1 MRKIL
6 AMLLSVML
14 LLTAAVGE
22 TPAPYAPETVLP
34 LVANNRPYRDFA
46 RGAISSSEDA
56 IEQAKAWLYLPLFVT
71 NFSAKSEAV
80 DWSAM
85 HAEEGWYVTAY
96 MRNTFVWLLMDEQGR
111 VQAYDFDLL
120 GNASLTYDGALPDN
134 LDEAISSYIRRFA
147 DLNGFVKVADYAREE
162 VTTFGDYAVA
172 VTVQV
177 TLDGTPYRFTM
188 RLDMMAFTS
197 VENANLHP
205 TAAQTQRDILLLMRD
220 NLAEKGVDVAQTFF
234 AVQADDADGETKLTG
249 IASFPAD
256 AASDAIREQYGELE
270 RYTLHYSGR
279 ASEAGIERVELS
291 DWQETTATAQFPL
304 ALYALVDGKY
314 LVPDG
319 ELAAGTAYLALDSM
333 GLRGRNVIPLE
344 SITMLTRIRYARADG
359 TFAESWVSSDT
370 LTENDAAP
378 AAPKR
383 EPIPTL
389 ESYQI
394 TLNGTAYTA
403 FAINK
408 VEKGYDAFA
417 DIAGTQTAVV
427 DVLTSAAQGVIAEY
441 GVDASDLLCRTVVE
455 YGYRADKGCW
465 QVDFT
470 IPQRDMADDAYEVEV
485 DDKDGKVTGLWG
497 PQDGNG

>member
-6 AMLLSVML
+6 AMLLSVMM
-14 LLTAAVGE
+14 LLTAAVAE
-22 TPAPYAPETVLP
+22 TSAPYAPETVLP

-46 RGAISSSEDA
+46 RGAISSGEDA

-134 LDEAISSYIRRFA
+134 LDEAIASYIQRFA
-147 DLNGFVKVADYAREE
+147 DLNGFADVADYAREE

-172 VTVQV
+172 VTVRV

-197 VENANLHP
+197 VENVNLHP

-234 AVQADDADGETKLTG
+234 AVQVDDADGETKLTG

-256 AASDAIREQYGELE
+256 AASDAIRGQYGELE

-279 ASEAGIERVELS
+279 TSEAGIERVELS

-333 GLRGRNVIPLE
+333 DLRGGNVIPLE
-344 SITMLTRIRYARADG
+344 GVTMLTRIRYARADG

-378 AAPKR
+378 AASKH

-394 TLNGTAYTA
+394 TLNGTAYTV

-408 VEKGYDAFA
+408 AEKGYDAFA
-417 DIAGTQTAVV
+417 DIAGTRMTVV
-427 DVLTSAAQGVIAEY
+427 DVLTNAAQGVIAEF

-485 DDKDGKVTGLWG
+485 DDKDGKVTGMWG

>member
-6 AMLLSVML
+6 AMLVAVLML
-14 LLTAAVGE
+14 LNAAIAE
-22 TPAPYAPETVLP
+22 TSAPYAPETVLP

-85 HAEEGWYVTAY
+85 RAEEGWYVTAY

-134 LDEAISSYIRRFA
+134 LDEAIASYIRRFA
-147 DLNGFVKVADYAREE
+147 DLNGFVEVADYAREE

-220 NLAEKGVDVAQTFF
+220 NLAEKGVDITQTFF

-256 AASDAIREQYGELE
+256 AASDAIRE
-270 RYTLHYSGR
+270 
-279 ASEAGIERVELS
+279 
-291 DWQETTATAQFPL
+291 
-304 ALYALVDGKY
+304 
-314 LVPDG
+314 
-319 ELAAGTAYLALDSM
+319 
-333 GLRGRNVIPLE
+333 
-344 SITMLTRIRYARADG
+344 
-359 TFAESWVSSDT
+359 
-370 LTENDAAP
+370 
-378 AAPKR
+378 
-383 EPIPTL
+383 
-389 ESYQI
+389 
-394 TLNGTAYTA
+394 
-403 FAINK
+403 
-408 VEKGYDAFA
+408 
-417 DIAGTQTAVV
+417 
-427 DVLTSAAQGVIAEY
+427 
-441 GVDASDLLCRTVVE
+441 
-455 YGYRADKGCW
+455 
-465 QVDFT
+465 
-470 IPQRDMADDAYEVEV
+470 
-485 DDKDGKVTGLWG
+485 
-497 PQDGNG
+497 

>member
-6 AMLLSVML
+6 AMLLSVMM
-14 LLTAAVGE
+14 LLTAAVAE
-22 TPAPYAPETVLP
+22 TSAPYAPETVLP

-71 NFSAKSEAV
+71 NFAAKSEAV

-85 HAEEGWYVTAY
+85 RAEEGWYVTAY

-134 LDEAISSYIRRFA
+134 LDEAIASYIQRFA
-147 DLNGFVKVADYAREE
+147 DLNGFTDVADYAREE

-172 VTVQV
+172 VTVRV

-197 VENANLHP
+197 VENVNLHP

-234 AVQADDADGETKLTG
+234 AVQVDDADGETKLTG

-291 DWQETTATAQFPL
+291 DWQETTAVTKSPL
-304 ALYALVDGKY
+304 TLYALVDGKY

-319 ELAAGTAYLALDSM
+319 ELAAGTAYLALENKILERM
-333 GLRGRNVIPLE
+333 GVVPLE
-344 SITMLTRIRYARADG
+344 GTTTIRRIRYAREDG
-359 TFAESWVSSDT
+359 TIAENWVSADE
-370 LTENDAAP
+370 LTADITIET
-378 AAPKR
+378 PKS

-408 VEKGYDAFA
+408 AEKGYDAFA
-417 DIAGTQTAVV
+417 DIAGTRMTVV

-485 DDKDGKVTGLWG
+485 DDKDGKVTGMWG

>member
-6 AMLLSVML
+6 AMLMCVLML
-14 LLTAAVGE
+14 TTAIAE
-22 TPAPYAPETVLP
+22 TAEPYAPDTVLP
-34 LVANNRPYRDFA
+34 LVANNRPYRDFV
-46 RGAISSSEDA
+46 RGAVSSSEEA

-71 NFSAKSEAV
+71 NFAAQSEAV

-96 MRNTFVWLLMDEQGR
+96 MRNTFVWMLLDEQGR

-120 GNASLTYDGALPDN
+120 GNASLAYDGALPDN
-134 LDEAISSYIRRFA
+134 LDEAIASYIQRFA
-147 DLNGFVKVADYAREE
+147 ELNGFADVADYAREE

-172 VTVQV
+172 VAVQA

-197 VENANLHP
+197 VEKVNLHP

-220 NLAEKGVDVAQTFF
+220 NLAEKGVDITQTFF
-234 AVQADDADGETKLTG
+234 AVQVDDADGETNLMG

-256 AASDAIREQYGELE
+256 AASDTIREQYGELE
-270 RYTLHYSGR
+270 RYTLHYSGN
-279 ASEAGIERVELS
+279 ASKAGIERVELS
-291 DWQETTATAQFPL
+291 DWQETTAVAKSPL
-304 ALYALVDGKY
+304 TLYALVDGKY
-314 LVPDG
+314 LVSDG
-319 ELAAGTAYLALDSM
+319 ELAVGTAYLALENKILANM
-333 GLRGRNVIPLE
+333 GVVPLE
-344 SITMLTRIRYARADG
+344 GTTTIRRIRYACEDG
-359 TFAESWVSSDT
+359 TLAENWVSTDE
-370 LTENDAAP
+370 LTADITTP
-378 AAPKR
+378 AATKPA
-383 EPIPTL
+383 PIPTL

-394 TLNGTAYTA
+394 TLNGAAYTA

-408 VEKGYDAFA
+408 AEKGYEAFA
-417 DIAGTQTAVV
+417 DISGAQTAVA

-465 QVDFT
+465 QVDFA

>member
-14 LLTAAVGE
+14 LLTAAVAE
-22 TPAPYAPETVLP
+22 TSAPYAPETVLP

-234 AVQADDADGETKLTG
+234 AVQADDADGETNLTG

-256 AASDAIREQYGELE
+256 AASDAIREQY
-270 RYTLHYSGR
+270 
-279 ASEAGIERVELS
+279 
-291 DWQETTATAQFPL
+291 
-304 ALYALVDGKY
+304 
-314 LVPDG
+314 G

-359 TFAESWVSSDT
+359 TFAESWVSSDM

-408 VEKGYDAFA
+408 VEKGYDTFA

>member
-1 MRKIL
+1 MHFDCRHREDFPPQKRSISVN
-6 AMLLSVML
+6 LLDGGNKNAENPCN
-14 LLTAAVGE
+14 AAECDAAADRGGCGNVCPP
-22 TPAPYAPETVLP
+22 TRRRRCCP

-220 NLAEKGVDVAQTFF
+220 NLAEKG
-234 AVQADDADGETKLTG
+234 
-249 IASFPAD
+249 
-256 AASDAIREQYGELE
+256 
-270 RYTLHYSGR
+270 
-279 ASEAGIERVELS
+279 
-291 DWQETTATAQFPL
+291 
-304 ALYALVDGKY
+304 
-314 LVPDG
+314 
-319 ELAAGTAYLALDSM
+319 
-333 GLRGRNVIPLE
+333 RGCCP
-344 SITMLTRIRYARADG
+344 
-359 TFAESWVSSDT
+359 
-370 LTENDAAP
+370 
-378 AAPKR
+378 
-383 EPIPTL
+383 
-389 ESYQI
+389 
-394 TLNGTAYTA
+394 
-403 FAINK
+403 
-408 VEKGYDAFA
+408 
-417 DIAGTQTAVV
+417 
-427 DVLTSAAQGVIAEY
+427 DVLRRSG
-441 GVDASDLLCRTVVE
+441 G
-455 YGYRADKGCW
+455 
-465 QVDFT
+465 
-470 IPQRDMADDAYEVEV
+470 
-485 DDKDGKVTGLWG
+485 
-497 PQDGNG
+497 

>member
-6 AMLLSVML
+6 AMLLSVMM
-14 LLTAAVGE
+14 LLTAAVAE
-22 TPAPYAPETVLP
+22 TSAPYAPETVLP

-71 NFSAKSEAV
+71 NFAAKSEAV

-134 LDEAISSYIRRFA
+134 LDEAIASYIQRFA
-147 DLNGFVKVADYAREE
+147 DLNGFADVADYAREE

-172 VTVQV
+172 VTVRV

-220 NLAEKGVDVAQTFF
+220 NLAEKGVDVVQTFF
-234 AVQADDADGETKLTG
+234 AVQVDDADGETNLTG

-319 ELAAGTAYLALDSM
+319 ELAAGTAYLALENKILARM
-333 GLRGRNVIPLE
+333 GVVPLE
-344 SITMLTRIRYARADG
+344 GTTTIRRIRYAREDG
-359 TFAESWVSSDT
+359 TIAESWVSTDE
-370 LTENDAAP
+370 LTADITTET
-378 AAPKR
+378 PKS

-408 VEKGYDAFA
+408 AEKGYDAFA
-417 DIAGTQTAVV
+417 DIAGTRMTVV
-427 DVLTSAAQGVIAEY
+427 DVLTSAAQGVIAEF

-485 DDKDGKVTGLWG
+485 DDKDGKVTGMWG

>member
-1 MRKIL
+1 M
-6 AMLLSVML
+6 
-14 LLTAAVGE
+14 
-22 TPAPYAPETVLP
+22 
-34 LVANNRPYRDFA
+34 
-46 RGAISSSEDA
+46 
-56 IEQAKAWLYLPLFVT
+56 
-71 NFSAKSEAV
+71 
-80 DWSAM
+80 
-85 HAEEGWYVTAY
+85 
-96 MRNTFVWLLMDEQGR
+96 
-111 VQAYDFDLL
+111 
-120 GNASLTYDGALPDN
+120 
-134 LDEAISSYIRRFA
+134 
-147 DLNGFVKVADYAREE
+147 
-162 VTTFGDYAVA
+162 
-172 VTVQV
+172 
-177 TLDGTPYRFTM
+177 
-188 RLDMMAFTS
+188 
-197 VENANLHP
+197 
-205 TAAQTQRDILLLMRD
+205 
-220 NLAEKGVDVAQTFF
+220 
-234 AVQADDADGETKLTG
+234 
-249 IASFPAD
+249 
-256 AASDAIREQYGELE
+256 
-270 RYTLHYSGR
+270 
-279 ASEAGIERVELS
+279 ELS

-304 ALYALVDGKY
+304 VLYALVDGKY

-359 TFAESWVSSDT
+359 TFTESWVSSDT
-370 LTENDAAP
+370 LTENDATP

-394 TLNGTAYTA
+394 TLSGTAYTA

-470 IPQRDMADDAYEVEV
+470 IPQRDVADDAYEVEV
-485 DDKDGKVTGLWG
+485 NDKDGKVTGLWG

>member
-1 MRKIL
+1 MRRIL

-14 LLTAAVGE
+14 LLTAAVAE
-22 TPAPYAPETVLP
+22 TSAPYAPETVLP

-147 DLNGFVKVADYAREE
+147 DLNGFVDVADYAREE

-234 AVQADDADGETKLTG
+234 AVQTDDADGETTLTG
-249 IASFPAD
+249 IASFPAA
-256 AASDAIREQYGELE
+256 AASAVRS
-270 RYTLHYSGR
+270 RCRPRPHGR
-279 ASEAGIERVELS
+279 A
-291 DWQETTATAQFPL
+291 
-304 ALYALVDGKY
+304 
-314 LVPDG
+314 
-319 ELAAGTAYLALDSM
+319 
-333 GLRGRNVIPLE
+333 
-344 SITMLTRIRYARADG
+344 ARP
-359 TFAESWVSSDT
+359 F
-370 LTENDAAP
+370 
-378 AAPKR
+378 
-383 EPIPTL
+383 
-389 ESYQI
+389 SY
-394 TLNGTAYTA
+394 
-403 FAINK
+403 
-408 VEKGYDAFA
+408 V
-417 DIAGTQTAVV
+417 
-427 DVLTSAAQGVIAEY
+427 SAAFMDLGSLVLEMVVFVLVVPRKECAE
-441 GVDASDLLCRTVVE
+441 AT
-455 YGYRADKGCW
+455 
-465 QVDFT
+465 
-470 IPQRDMADDAYEVEV
+470 
-485 DDKDGKVTGLWG
+485 
-497 PQDGNG
+497 

>member
-1 MRKIL
+1 M
-6 AMLLSVML
+6 
-14 LLTAAVGE
+14 E
-22 TPAPYAPETVLP
+22 
-34 LVANNRPYRDFA
+34 
-46 RGAISSSEDA
+46 
-56 IEQAKAWLYLPLFVT
+56 
-71 NFSAKSEAV
+71 
-80 DWSAM
+80 
-85 HAEEGWYVTAY
+85 
-96 MRNTFVWLLMDEQGR
+96 
-111 VQAYDFDLL
+111 
-120 GNASLTYDGALPDN
+120 
-134 LDEAISSYIRRFA
+134 
-147 DLNGFVKVADYAREE
+147 VADYAREE

-197 VENANLHP
+197 VENVNLHP
-205 TAAQTQRDILLLMRD
+205 AAAQTQRDILLLMRD
-220 NLAEKGVDVAQTFF
+220 NLAEKGVDITQTFF
-234 AVQADDADGETKLTG
+234 AVQTDDADGETKLTG

-408 VEKGYDAFA
+408 AEKGYDAFA

-470 IPQRDMADDAYEVEV
+470 IPQRDVADDAYEVEV
-485 DDKDGKVTGLWG
+485 NDKDGKVTGMWG

>member
-6 AMLLSVML
+6 AMLMTVLM
-14 LLTAAVGE
+14 LLTAAVAE
-22 TPAPYAPETVLP
+22 TPDPYAPETVLP

-46 RGAISSSEDA
+46 RGAIFSSEEA

-71 NFSAKSEAV
+71 NFAAKSEAV

-96 MRNTFVWLLMDEQGR
+96 MRNTFVWMLLDEQGR
-111 VQAYDFDLL
+111 AQAYDFDLL

-134 LDEAISSYIRRFA
+134 LDEAIASYIQRFA
-147 DLNGFVKVADYAREE
+147 DLNGFAEVADYAREE

-172 VTVQV
+172 VTVRAA
-177 TLDGTPYRFTM
+177 LDGTPYRFTM

-197 VENANLHP
+197 VENVNLHP
-205 TAAQTQRDILLLMRD
+205 TAAQTQRDVLLLMRD
-220 NLAEKGVDVAQTFF
+220 NLAEKGVDITQTFF
-234 AVQADDADGETKLTG
+234 AVQVDDADGEKNLTG

-256 AASDAIREQYGELE
+256 AASDAIRVQYGELE
-270 RYTLHYSGR
+270 RYTLHYIGS
-279 ASEAGIERVELS
+279 ASKAGIERVELS
-291 DWQETTATAQFPL
+291 DWQETTAVAKSPL
-304 ALYALVDGKY
+304 TLYALVDGKY

-319 ELAAGTAYLALDSM
+319 ELAVGTAYLALENKILANM
-333 GLRGRNVIPLE
+333 GIVPLE
-344 SITMLTRIRYARADG
+344 GTTTIRRIRYAREDG
-359 TFAESWVSSDT
+359 TIAENWVSTDE
-370 LTENDAAP
+370 LTTDITTTVV
-378 AAPKR
+378 PKS

-394 TLNGTAYTA
+394 TLNGAAYTA

-408 VEKGYDAFA
+408 AEKGYDAFA
-417 DIAGTQTAVV
+417 DISGAQTAVA

-470 IPQRDMADDAYEVEV
+470 IPQRDVADDAYEVEV
-485 DDKDGKVTGLWG
+485 DDKDGKVTGMWG
-497 PQDGNG
+497 PEDGNG

>member
-1 MRKIL
+1 
-6 AMLLSVML
+6 
-14 LLTAAVGE
+14 
-22 TPAPYAPETVLP
+22 
-34 LVANNRPYRDFA
+34 
-46 RGAISSSEDA
+46 
-56 IEQAKAWLYLPLFVT
+56 
-71 NFSAKSEAV
+71 
-80 DWSAM
+80 
-85 HAEEGWYVTAY
+85 
-96 MRNTFVWLLMDEQGR
+96 
-111 VQAYDFDLL
+111 
-120 GNASLTYDGALPDN
+120 
-134 LDEAISSYIRRFA
+134 
-147 DLNGFVKVADYAREE
+147 
-162 VTTFGDYAVA
+162 
-172 VTVQV
+172 
-177 TLDGTPYRFTM
+177 
-188 RLDMMAFTS
+188 MAFTS

-220 NLAEKGVDVAQTFF
+220 NLAEKGVDITQTFF
-234 AVQADDADGETKLTG
+234 AVQTDDADGETKLTG

-256 AASDAIREQYGELE
+256 AASDAIREQYG
-270 RYTLHYSGR
+270 
-279 ASEAGIERVELS
+279 GIERVELS

-394 TLNGTAYTA
+394 TLSGTAYTA

>member
-1 MRKIL
+1 M
-6 AMLLSVML
+6 
-14 LLTAAVGE
+14 
-22 TPAPYAPETVLP
+22 
-34 LVANNRPYRDFA
+34 
-46 RGAISSSEDA
+46 
-56 IEQAKAWLYLPLFVT
+56 
-71 NFSAKSEAV
+71 
-80 DWSAM
+80 
-85 HAEEGWYVTAY
+85 
-96 MRNTFVWLLMDEQGR
+96 
-111 VQAYDFDLL
+111 
-120 GNASLTYDGALPDN
+120 
-134 LDEAISSYIRRFA
+134 
-147 DLNGFVKVADYAREE
+147 
-162 VTTFGDYAVA
+162 
-172 VTVQV
+172 
-177 TLDGTPYRFTM
+177 
-188 RLDMMAFTS
+188 
-197 VENANLHP
+197 
-205 TAAQTQRDILLLMRD
+205 
-220 NLAEKGVDVAQTFF
+220 
-234 AVQADDADGETKLTG
+234 
-249 IASFPAD
+249 
-256 AASDAIREQYGELE
+256 
-270 RYTLHYSGR
+270 
-279 ASEAGIERVELS
+279 ELS

-408 VEKGYDAFA
+408 VEKGYDTFGA
-417 DIAGTQTAVV
+417 IAGTQTAVV
-427 DVLTSAAQGVIAEY
+427 DVLTNAAQGVIAEY

-465 QVDFT
+465 QLDLRFPSATWRMMPTRWKWMTRTASDGDVGSAGWEWVRR
-470 IPQRDMADDAYEVEV
+470 IRNSECGIVRVETARGRIV
-485 DDKDGKVTGLWG
+485 VFQYKKRLWWALFMMLFFA
-497 PQDGNG
+497 

>member
-14 LLTAAVGE
+14 LLTAAVAE
-22 TPAPYAPETVLP
+22 TSAPYAPETVLP

-85 HAEEGWYVTAY
+85 RAEEGWYVTAY

-147 DLNGFVKVADYAREE
+147 DLNGFVEVADYAREE

-177 TLDGTPYRFTM
+177 MLDGTPYRFTM

-220 NLAEKGVDVAQTFF
+220 NLAEKGVDITQTFF

-256 AASDAIREQYGELE
+256 AASDAIREQYGEL
-270 RYTLHYSGR
+270 
-279 ASEAGIERVELS
+279 
-291 DWQETTATAQFPL
+291 
-304 ALYALVDGKY
+304 
-314 LVPDG
+314 
-319 ELAAGTAYLALDSM
+319 AAGTAYLALDSM
-333 GLRGRNVIPLE
+333 GLCGRNVIPLE

-394 TLNGTAYTA
+394 TLSGTAYTA

-408 VEKGYDAFA
+408 VEKGYDTFA

-470 IPQRDMADDAYEVEV
+470 IPQRDVADDAYEVEV
-485 DDKDGKVTGLWG
+485 DDKDGKVTGMWG